1 MAFLIGLAIL
11 ALAQIVLGVIAI
23 AVTMA
28 ARIGKGGLLIALNA
42 VVLTLILLQ
51 RIARLVRTFA
61 AFCLRVICT
70 YLVSGWIFFNVSTE
84 VVGAHPTSTLAGEVT
99 IDADTA
105 VLDCLI

>member
-1 MAFLIGLAIL
+1 MAFFIGLAIL

-28 ARIGKGGLLIALNA
+28 ACIGKGGLLIALNA

-61 AFCLRVICT
+61 ALRVRVICT
-70 YLVSGWIFFNVSTE
+70 YLVTCGVFFDISTE
-84 VVGAHPTSTLAGEVT
+84 VVCAHPTAALAGEVT
-99 IDADTA
+99 IDSDTA